1 MTGYVYRIDRF
12 QRHDGPGI
20 RTTVVLKGCPL
31 RCSWCDSPE
40 TWSRDPEL
48 IYRPDACIQCLSCVD
63 DCGAHAISHRDGLPV
78 VDIHACR
85 WCGDCADHCPT
96 EARTQAGSVMTESR
110 VLEAVELDAETCRA
124 SGGGVT
130 FSGGEPLTQPEF
142 LIRLLDACREREI
155 HTAID
160 TSGYAPSEI
169 VAQVADRA
177 DLILYDLKHVDHAVH
192 REMTGYSNRLP
203 LDNLAALAG
212 RHTPVVV
219 RMPLLPGLNDDDGH
233 LARVAAYVAS
243 LGLGRIDVIPYRRPV
258 LDPLLAISRPVTGQP
273 GAPPTGTAVARA
285 VHILSRAG
293 LDVAVCARGRSQES
307 GVRSQ

>member
-12 QRHDGPGI
+12 QRHDGPGL

-40 TWSRDPEL
+40 TWNREPEL
-48 IYRPDACIQCLSCVD
+48 IYRPDACIRCLSCVD
-63 DCGAHAISHRDGLPV
+63 DCGAHAIGHRDGEPV

-96 EARTQAGSVMTESR
+96 DARTQAGSVMSESR
-110 VLEAVELDAETCRA
+110 VLEVVELDAETCRV

-130 FSGGEPLTQPEF
+130 FSGGEPLAQPEF
-142 LIRLLDACREREI
+142 LMRLLDACREREI

-160 TSGYAPSEI
+160 TSGYAPPDI
-169 VAQVADRA
+169 MAQVAERA
-177 DLILYDLKHVDHAVH
+177 DLFLFDLKHVDNATH

-212 RHTPVVV
+212 GHTPVVV
-219 RMPLLPGLNDDDGH
+219 RVPLIPGLNDGDGH
-233 LARVAAYVAS
+233 LARAAAYVAS
-243 LGLGRIDVIPYRRPV
+243 LGLRRIDVIPYRRPV
-258 LDPLLAISRPVTGQP
+258 PDPLLAISRPVAGQP
-273 GAPPTGTAVARA
+273 AAPPTGASVARA
-285 VHILSRAG
+285 VRILSQAG
-293 LDVAVCARGRSQES
+293 LDVTVCARGRGERVSSQ
-307 GVRSQ
+307 